1 MADSFKR
8 LWRPIAAV
16 ERARLVVS
24 SHGGGS
30 HLQYQQFSALFR
42 GSLRLSLGFTE
53 MTSSHAKV
61 NSGSLKPAL
70 SESAES

>member
-1 MADSFKR
+1 MERTR
-8 LWRPIAAV
+8 LAV
-16 ERARLVVS
+16 N

-30 HLQYQQFSALFR
+30 HLQYQQVSALLR

-53 MTSSHAKV
+53 MTSLQAKV

-70 SESAES
+70 PESVGS